1 VDFLPM
7 IGGALAGIPVVLFAL
22 THSVSAGIVTLIVFL
37 IYTQVEDHVL
47 NPVIMSKTVRI
58 NPLLVLVSI
67 LVGASLGSWVGGF
80 FGGFVAALL
89 AIPFAGAVH
98 VIVREVWQSTA
109 PGALIAAGPGD
120 TPGARAAG
128 PAPAVP
134 GPAIAGDSAP
144 GLAAPVT
151 E

>member
-1 VDFLPM
+1 M
-7 IGGALAGIPVVLFAL
+7 
-22 THSVSAGIVTLIVFL
+22 
-37 IYTQVEDHVL
+37 L
-47 NPVIMSKTVRI
+47 NPVIMSRTVRI

-89 AIPFAGAVH
+89 AIPFAGAMN

-109 PGALIAAGPGD
+109 PGALIATGPGG
-120 TPGARAAG
+120 PSGAAAAG
-128 PAPAVP
+128 PAPV
-134 GPAIAGDSAP
+134 AP
-144 GLAAPVT
+144 GLAPADDGPPAIGSPVT